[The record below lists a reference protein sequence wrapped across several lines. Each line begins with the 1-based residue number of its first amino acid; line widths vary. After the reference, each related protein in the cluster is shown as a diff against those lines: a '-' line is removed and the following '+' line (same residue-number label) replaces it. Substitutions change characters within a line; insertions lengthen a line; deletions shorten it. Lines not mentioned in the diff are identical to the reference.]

1 MRMRDGDSGQ
11 GWRGML
17 TVGFSVAMLG
27 MGGCFSA
34 GDLITEFTVISTRS
48 ENANLQLG
56 RQVKGE
62 SCTHLLFALIP
73 VAGDFQATLRQAV
86 DRALDS
92 AQAKFLV
99 NGIATDKTTG
109 VPPIFHE
116 HCYVVEG
123 TAANPPS
130 P

>member
-1 MRMRDGDSGQ
+1 MMMRDGDIGK
-11 GWRGML
+11 GWQAIL
-17 TVGFSVAMLG
+17 LVGLGVMILG
-27 MGGCFSA
+27 MSGCFSA

-56 RQVKGE
+56 AQVKGE
-62 SCTHLLFALIP
+62 SCTYLLFALIP
-73 VAGDFQATLRQAV
+73 VSGDFQATLRLAI

-92 AQAKFLV
+92 AKAKFLV

-123 TAANPPS
+123 TAANPPL

>member
-1 MRMRDGDSGQ
+1 MMAREDERGQ

-17 TVGFSVAMLG
+17 VVGFGVAMLS
-27 MGGCFSA
+27 MTGCFSA

-56 RQVKGE
+56 AQVKGE
-62 SCTHLLFALIP
+62 SCTHLLFGLIP
-73 VAGDFQATLRQAV
+73 VAGDYQATLRQAV

-92 AQAKFLV
+92 SRAKFLV
-99 NGIATDKTTG
+99 NGIATEKTTG